1 MIQSIEGELIPAK
14 RKGDN
19 QLNANLSV
27 NNYSGRKIYV
37 LFRDGVVAELPH
49 THNPVISDTVI
60 IGYSKTTHLGGGSF
74 INSEVKKDKLN
85 ETVIDQIN
93 KNRNSVYYEEHLNVE
108 QISSFSNGV
117 YIRNADVVLAINYDG
132 NSLHPFHRYKI
143 FDNTDGNS
151 LDTYKLNV
159 TLVGVGR
166 RLFTIVNND
175 IVVLKGVKSNH
186 LLEGVYIEG
195 VCKVINENEN
205 TLPKIVTLG
214 IDECITNVSPIPFFK
229 TLSEAR
235 YYLETNDKAKI
246 KESLEQRLHDINV
259 MEMQRVIDLNKL
271 QEEAAV
277 KKKKAANAKLKK
289 VEDVKRH
296 KMELKLRRL
305 KHGYDSQTI
314 SNKKSTEIMKI
325 ATISLSLVAIIFKFL

>member
-1 MIQSIEGELIPAK
+1 MFQPIEGTMVPAK
-14 RKGDN
+14 RKGEN

-49 THNPVISDTVI
+49 TYNPVITDTVI
-60 IGYSKTTHLGGGSF
+60 IGYSKTTNLGGGSF
-74 INSEVKKDKLN
+74 INGEVKKDELN
-85 ETVIDQIN
+85 EIITDQIN

-108 QISSFSNGV
+108 QISSFGNGV
-117 YIRNADVVLAINYDG
+117 YIRNADVVLTINYDG
-132 NSLHPFHRYKI
+132 NSVHPFHRYTI
-143 FDNTDGNS
+143 FDNTVKTA
-151 LDTYKLNV
+151 LDIYKLSV
-159 TLVGVGR
+159 TLVGIGR
-166 RLFTIVNND
+166 RLFAIINND

-195 VCKVINENEN
+195 VCQVVNENEN
-205 TLPKIVTLG
+205 TLPKIVSLG
-214 IDECITNVSPIPFFK
+214 IEESITAVSPIPFFK

-246 KESLEQRLHDINV
+246 KESLEQRLHDMNV
-259 MEMQRVIDLNKL
+259 MEMQRVVDLNKL

-289 VEDVKRH
+289 AEDVKRH
-296 KMELKLRRL
+296 KMELKLRKL
-305 KHGYDSQTI
+305 KHEYDSQSI
-314 SNKKSTEIMKI
+314 NNKKSTEVMKI